1 MTYED
6 AIEAEVPVH
15 LAVRE
20 LRQHNIRVI
29 INLSSNCV
37 VAIGDAIDQWG
48 NPVDDRAEFEIT
60 DGHVSGREVL
70 NWLGY

>member
-20 LRQHNIRVI
+20 LRKHDVRVLVD
-29 INLSSNCV
+29 LSGNCM
-37 VAIGDAIDQWG
+37 VAIGEAIDQWG
-48 NPVDDRAEFEIT
+48 NLIDDRAEFKIT

-70 NWLGY
+70 HWLGY